1 MLLTALLIT
10 MIAWPALAAEG
21 KRVAFVVGISKYD
34 NLADDKQLK
43 NAVNDA
49 EGVSKRLGEIGFKVV
64 PVINPRRSEF
74 NAQWHDTLKMLGPED
89 TFVLYYSGH
98 GVQIRGQN
106 YLLPRDVPPI
116 RYDRRELLEDES
128 IRLNKLLEDLSAEE
142 QPHPKYSVVILDA
155 CRDDPFV
162 PPEYKKSI
170 NRSTGLTRVES
181 PRGTFV
187 LYSAASNRT
196 ALDRLGSSDPVKY
209 SVFTR
214 ALLPLIGRRD
224 LSIQELTSELKE
236 EVYRLARSAG
246 HEQVPAYYENILGRF
261 CLAGCAAKADKG
273 TVGFKEDFT
282 ATVQP
287 SLHRERIGKDGAP
300 MVLIPAGNFQMGS
313 TKDDVDRAIQTCV
326 KEYKKDQQTCEE
338 WFKGE
343 LPQHRVQLD
352 AFYLDKYEVT
362 NRLFQQFVQQTS
374 HRTTAEQ
381 EGSAWAFVEGKGWE
395 ETKGA
400 NWQKPEA
407 GATVFDSGRADH
419 PVVSVSWGD
428 AQAYCQW
435 AVRRLPTEAEFEY
448 ATRAGTT
455 TPYWWGQGHPG
466 TRLVENIADESAKHL
481 LNVIMSGYNDGTV
494 RTASVGSYEANPWGL
509 YDISGNVREWT
520 ADWYDEAYYGKSPP
534 RNPTGP
540 SSGEYRVL
548 RGGSWNF
555 VPAGVRSAGRGRDAP
570 TDRDAGIGFR
580 CAQDRPK

>member
-1 MLLTALLIT
+1 MQLSLRIGIGRMTWVHAISILLFLVMSA
-10 MIAWPALAAEG
+10 PALVAAEG
-21 KRVAFVVGISKYD
+21 KRIAFVVGVGIYD
-34 NLADDKQLK
+34 NLAADKQLK

-49 EGVSKRLGEIGFKVV
+49 EGVSRKLDEIDFKVV

-74 NAQWHDTLKMLGPED
+74 NAKWHDTLKMLGPED

-261 CLAGCAAKADKG
+261 CLAGCAAKTDKG
-273 TVGFKEDFT
+273 TVGFKEDLI

-287 SLHRERIGKDGAP
+287 SLHREITGKDGTP
-300 MVLIPAGNFQMGS
+300 MLLIPAGEFWMGVPDLPEWKNIGAYGRHRVYLGAYYMDKFEVTV
-313 TKDDVDRAIQTCV
+313 TKYAMFLRTTNRVQPLHWDQVSLNKHGNLPVVGVNWNDAEAYCLWV
-326 KEYKKDQQTCEE
+326 KKRIPTEEE
-338 WFKGE
+338 WEKAARGTDERIYPWGNNEPTSQLANFGKE
-343 LPQHRVQLD
+343 IAETFDYHPLLP
-352 AFYLDKYEVT
+352 
-362 NRLFQQFVQQTS
+362 
-374 HRTTAEQ
+374 
-381 EGSAWAFVEGKGWE
+381 
-395 ETKGA
+395 
-400 NWQKPEA
+400 
-407 GATVFDSGRADH
+407 
-419 PVVSVSWGD
+419 
-428 AQAYCQW
+428 
-435 AVRRLPTEAEFEY
+435 
-448 ATRAGTT
+448 
-455 TPYWWGQGHPG
+455 
-466 TRLVENIADESAKHL
+466 
-481 LNVIMSGYNDGTV
+481 
-494 RTASVGSYEANPWGL
+494 VGSHPAGQSPYGIQDLA
-509 YDISGNVREWT
+509 GNVMEWT
-520 ADWYDEAYYGKSPP
+520 ANE
-534 RNPTGP
+534 
-540 SSGEYRVL
+540 RV
-548 RGGSWNF
+548 RGGSWRDKKH
-555 VPAGVRSAGRGRDAP
+555 VLLSSAVTGGGDP
-570 TDRDAGIGFR
+570 TNGTDDHGFR
-580 CAQDRPK
+580 CAQDAPK